1 MERRYLVI
9 DVLEAMKKHELKV
22 YYQPKYDAT
31 TNRLKSAEALV
42 RWVQN
47 DGNVILPEFF
57 LPQLE
62 LSDAITILDWY
73 VVEEV
78 CSFLERMNAEGI
90 KLRPVSV
97 NFSRWHLHEV
107 NAAQHHLIIVVAD
120 VYVFIVYKH
129 VIQSYE

>member
-47 DGNVILPEFF
+47 DGNVIL
-57 LPQLE
+57 
-62 LSDAITILDWY
+62 SKA
-73 VVEEV
+73 
-78 CSFLERMNAEGI
+78 
-90 KLRPVSV
+90 RPAKMS
-97 NFSRWHLHEV
+97 S
-107 NAAQHHLIIVVAD
+107 
-120 VYVFIVYKH
+120 
-129 VIQSYE
+129 